1 MGFRRLSIIDLEAG
15 QQPLYNEDKTLV
27 LMFNGEIYNY
37 KGLRQEL
44 LEAGH
49 TFATETDSEVLLHG
63 FEEWGEELLP
73 GCGACSPLPFG
84 TCGSSPLF
92 LARDYFGIKPLHYTL
107 LPDGRLLYASE
118 IKSLLAHPDF
128 VREFNDSALDQYLS
142 FQYSVPQETFFKN
155 VYCLPRPTPFGSGT
169 AR

>member
-1 MGFRRLSIIDLEAG
+1 M
-15 QQPLYNEDKTLV
+15 

-73 GCGACSPLPFG
+73 RLQGMFAFAIWNVREQS
-84 TCGSSPLF
+84 LF